1 MTTTHERPVEPKN
14 VIGRRA
20 LNFTSLDE
28 VVADA
33 QTLIAS
39 PTVKMLG
46 NWPLAQ
52 LLMHLAKA
60 VNSSI
65 DGISANAPWYVR
77 MVGPLIK
84 GRILTK
90 GMSPGFKL
98 PKKVEPVFF
107 PAAESAQEAL
117 ECLRA
122 AVARTRRERMTARH
136 PVLGKLT
143 HDEWTRLHLR
153 HAELHLS
160 FAVPEGDPSGIISAR
175 PVWN

>member
-1 MTTTHERPVEPKN
+1 MIENSIDSKTTQ
-14 VIGRRA
+14 GRRVLHFA
-20 LNFTSLDE
+20 SLDE

-33 QTLIAS
+33 ETLLAS
-39 PTVKMLG
+39 PEVKMLG

-52 LLMHLAKA
+52 LLMHLATA

-65 DGISANAPWYVR
+65 DGISAKAPWHVR

-98 PKKVEPVFF
+98 PKQVEPEFF
-107 PAAESAQEAL
+107 PAAESPQEAL

-122 AVARTRRERMTARH
+122 AVARTCRERMTARH

-143 HDEWTRLHLR
+143 HDDWTRLHLR

-160 FAVPEGDPSGIISAR
+160 FAMTCV
-175 PVWN
+175 V

>member
-1 MTTTHERPVEPKN
+1 MAENSIDSKTTL
-14 VIGRRA
+14 GRRA
-20 LNFTSLDE
+20 LHFASLEE

-33 QTLIAS
+33 EMLVAS
-39 PTVKMLG
+39 PEVKMLG

-52 LLMHLAKA
+52 LLMHLATA

-65 DGISANAPWYVR
+65 DGISAKAPWYVR

-84 GRILTK
+84 GRILTR

-98 PKKVEPVFF
+98 PEKVEPDFF
-107 PAAESAQEAL
+107 PAAESPQEAL
-117 ECLRA
+117 ERLRA

-160 FAVPEGDPSGIISAR
+160 FAVP
-175 PVWN
+175 